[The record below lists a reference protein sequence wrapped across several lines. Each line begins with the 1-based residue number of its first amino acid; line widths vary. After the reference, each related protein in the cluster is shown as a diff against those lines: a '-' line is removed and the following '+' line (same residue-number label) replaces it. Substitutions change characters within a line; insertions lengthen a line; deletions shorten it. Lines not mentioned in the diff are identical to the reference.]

1 MRYACPRGIYSRL
14 SRAGVRGET
23 GFVRRR
29 WAAGVPDD
37 LLQAARRIELECPKG
52 IGRIELEAALRDER
66 RCIGLSGDVVQRTAG
81 VLEQL
86 PLEAPAPRRQH
97 QGQQNP
103 ARALRRS
110 WSSAFDRR
118 RSLHAPI
125 SFVASSFGAAATKT
139 APPGAS
145 AEQKSAL
152 DHSDAISIELPSN
165 LVADDRHGCGRGC
178 GAHPPV
184 LLARVRLFD
193 GLGCVLAVVR

>member
-125 SFVASSFGAAATKT
+125 SFVASSSEPPRPRPLRLAPAPSRSQRSITATPSASNCRLTSWPTTATVVVAAA
-139 APPGAS
+139 AP
-145 AEQKSAL
+145 
-152 DHSDAISIELPSN
+152 I
-165 LVADDRHGCGRGC
+165 
-178 GAHPPV
+178 
-184 LLARVRLFD
+184 RL
-193 GLGCVLAVVR
+193 CC

>member
-118 RSLHAPI
+118 RRGLHPRSASSLPHSEPPRPRPLRPAPAPSRSQRSITATPSASNCRLTLWPTTATVVVAAAAPI
-125 SFVASSFGAAATKT
+125 
-139 APPGAS
+139 
-145 AEQKSAL
+145 
-152 DHSDAISIELPSN
+152 
-165 LVADDRHGCGRGC
+165 
-178 GAHPPV
+178 
-184 LLARVRLFD
+184 RLR
-193 GLGCVLAVVR
+193 C